1 MALRQKVYKIESFI
15 AGGEPAG
22 DMSGTGTAASAG
34 SGIDSR
40 TILDELRAIRRMVE
54 PTSEITSKTI
64 ESFKAELAEAHKI
77 RAELEEIYAAIE
89 RTKQE
94 IATLHT
100 TGFKGAQMVRVTGEL
115 DAIVQG
121 TLEATDQILTAAES
135 IDRDAGLLEA
145 AVKSEQDRALA
156 SDIQEHVIKIF
167 ESCNFQDLTGQR
179 ITKVVNTLKFIED
192 RIVRMME
199 IWGGI
204 ETFQSIQVDVIPD
217 REGDAALL
225 NGPKINAD
233 VGHASQDDIDA
244 LFN

>member
-15 AGGEPAG
+15 AGGESAG
-22 DMSGTGTAASAG
+22 DMQGASAAAVVSG
-34 SGIDSR
+34 SSIDSR

-156 SDIQEHVIKIF
+156 SDIQ
-167 ESCNFQDLTGQR
+167 
-179 ITKVVNTLKFIED
+179 
-192 RIVRMME
+192 
-199 IWGGI
+199 
-204 ETFQSIQVDVIPD
+204 
-217 REGDAALL
+217 
-225 NGPKINAD
+225 
-233 VGHASQDDIDA
+233 
-244 LFN
+244 